1 MGLFR
6 ITHIDVH
13 HKRRCLRVLATNCR
27 QALRAVEQE
36 FGDAWYASA
45 IAIKVKGGAA

>member
-1 MGLFR
+1 MSLFR
-6 ITHIDVH
+6 ITHIDEH
-13 HKRRCLRVLATNCR
+13 RTTRRLRVVAANCR

-45 IAIKVKGGAA
+45 VKLEGGAA